1 MTRDH
6 VAFSLAG
13 HPQGKG
19 RARAVRRGNFI
30 GHYTPEKTRSYEGM
44 LRHEATVAM
53 AGRAPFDVPVS
64 IVISAHFDVPASW
77 SKAKR
82 AAALANQS
90 KPGKKPDLDNIV
102 KAVVDACNRA
112 RLPLSALALS
122 MACPTPTSTATTRPE
137 RERSTSTAASTSP
150 MTAPLSC
157 LPWRRRTSRLPEAG
171 TPSR

>member
-6 VAFSLAG
+6 VVFSLAG

-53 AGRAPFDVPVS
+53 AGRAPFDVPVA

-77 SKAKR
+77 SKPKR

-102 KAVVDACNRA
+102 KAVVDACNGVVFKDD
-112 RLPLSALALS
+112 ALIVRSECAKVYG
-122 MACPTPTSTATTRPE
+122 ATPCVAIE
-137 RERSTSTAASTSP
+137 VWAA
-150 MTAPLSC
+150 
-157 LPWRRRTSRLPEAG
+157 
-171 TPSR
+171 